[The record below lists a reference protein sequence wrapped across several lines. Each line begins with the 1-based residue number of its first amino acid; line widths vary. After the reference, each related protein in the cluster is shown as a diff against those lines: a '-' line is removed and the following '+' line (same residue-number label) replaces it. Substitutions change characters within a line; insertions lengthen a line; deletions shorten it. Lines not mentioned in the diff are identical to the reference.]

1 MASLNCREGSWPIDF
16 LGTHYSVSI
25 LTTLIRVTLT
35 RTSSILTEEMK
46 MHRYPLLSINDSVI
60 SLSHIRTE
68 IWNTHNSRSEF
79 SFQIS
84 NKTWTRMK
92 MMKKGRFF
100 SECTFSNSAAII
112 EIPLTYVYLFPRI
125 FMHTLVFLPRVACTA
140 ANSNAFINFFQ
151 YWLREYCS
159 LWADKREVLWWL
171 SLEHNEF

>member
-1 MASLNCREGSWPIDF
+1 MDLEKERRKKSYSCYMASLNCREGSWPIDF

-92 MMKKGRFF
+92 MMKKGLFF
-100 SECTFSNSAAII
+100 RVHLFKLCCNYRNPVDLCVSFPKNLYAYISVSSESCMYS
-112 EIPLTYVYLFPRI
+112 
-125 FMHTLVFLPRVACTA
+125 C
-140 ANSNAFINFFQ
+140 
-151 YWLREYCS
+151 
-159 LWADKREVLWWL
+159 
-171 SLEHNEF
+171 